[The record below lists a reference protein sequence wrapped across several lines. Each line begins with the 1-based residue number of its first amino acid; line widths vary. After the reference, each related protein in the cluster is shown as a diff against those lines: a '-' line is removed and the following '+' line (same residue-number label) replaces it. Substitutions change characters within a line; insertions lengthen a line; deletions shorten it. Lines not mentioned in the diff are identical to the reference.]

1 ISMEFEEAHENLCAI
16 RLLYRLLED
25 NSTTLKDSN
34 SENVVER
41 ARVLLKSLLDVAV
54 EVVFETHLKVLILTI
69 HHCDA
74 IVVIAV
80 AAMRIAA
87 VAALTTA
94 TQAGNSKTSIEQE
107 KHVTVLQSNSAVA
120 DNISQTS
127 ENNQTR
133 SKMDLRKDQQP
144 QLELLRNKEQLKL
157 SNFSI
162 SDTRGTESRTLSSLG
177 EENGMMQH
185 NSVKEQNQSNED
197 ALPNI
202 ESSHH
207 EQQHNNVNALY
218 GLGKHSEESLEM
230 LDTKV
235 GESNNDKNM
244 SLQSASRFSEC
255 LEQKGDFSDDLVNAI
270 KRIESRILAFK
281 LCSNLVESSKSNSAV
296 RDPLHKSANLESP
309 KIQRKDSAARS
320 QFNCKKSLWEGHR
333 LMDQHTCDSSSKGE
347 NLISESAAA
356 EPFLDRNESLSQSQV
371 AYPNCRLHTNNAE
384 SAKSVNIPKHVS
396 KQLVSVEDK
405 LRSGTRIQPS
415 VQNIDMIE
423 RVKSLNRLVSGDAH
437 FGNQASECIRGL
449 RVPLNQTDF
458 TKKSLKFLSQTNRES
473 LVRKSPIAGWSK
485 PNLNHKER
493 DSESSHAQNLQRF
506 TPTVA
511 RREKPPLHQRVIK
524 PTLLDQR
531 SNKIKVSSH
540 QHRDESVLD
549 RRGTHKTGHVVPRK
563 TRVETQLREPEESSS
578 NSDSSSQWTSQQDSA
593 NTGSE
598 SEDSFLSA
606 GTQGSKSGRM
616 VDALYEGSSK
626 ESSDSNF
633 NQDNAPSP
641 KVGSFKSYG
650 YHSER
655 NPKKTIGGL
664 KRLKNKLGLIFHHHH
679 HHHHHLHDGNN
690 GTLHSYEGPR
700 HSLWNPLQ
708 NVFHHKNKPG
718 MITNQKVEKARRGVI
733 TKVVPHRNQI
743 GHFHRLVEGL
753 IRHIRHSK
761 KPKPS
766 KHGLVKGS
774 HNNAHGHRQ
783 KKLHWWPTIRGSRGV
798 KLKNKGRVKK
808 MGFISQKSL
817 KN

>member
-1 ISMEFEEAHENLCAI
+1 MEFEEAHENLCAI

-54 EVVFETHLKVLILTI
+54 EVVFETHLK
-69 HHCDA
+69 A
-74 IVVIAV
+74 
-80 AAMRIAA
+80 
-87 VAALTTA
+87 TA
-94 TQAGNSKTSIEQE
+94 TQAGSSKTAIEQE
-107 KHVTVLQSNSAVA
+107 KLVTVPQSKSAVA
-120 DNISQTS
+120 DNVFLTS

-133 SKMDLRKDQQP
+133 SKMALQKDEQP
-144 QLELLRNKEQLKL
+144 EVEFLCNKEQSKPL
-157 SNFSI
+157 NFSI
-162 SDTRGTESRTLSSLG
+162 SDTGGTKSRTLSSLG
-177 EENGMMQH
+177 EENGMMQC
-185 NSVKEQNQSNED
+185 NLVKEQNQSNED

-202 ESSHH
+202 ESNHH
-207 EQQHNNVNALY
+207 EQQHDNVNALY
-218 GLGKHSEESLEM
+218 GLRKHAEESLQM

-235 GESNNDKNM
+235 GESSNDNNM
-244 SLQSASRFSEC
+244 PLQSASRFSEC

-281 LCSNLVESSKSNSAV
+281 LCSNLVEPSKSNSAV
-296 RDPLHKSANLESP
+296 CDPLHKVANLESR

-320 QFNCKKSLWEGHR
+320 QFNCKKSLLEGNR
-333 LMDQHTCDSSSKGE
+333 PMDQHICDSSSKGE
-347 NLISESAAA
+347 NLISESAAE

-371 AYPNCRLHTNNAE
+371 AYQNCRLHTNNSE
-384 SAKSVNIPKHVS
+384 SAKSVNIPKHIS
-396 KQLVSVEDK
+396 TQLVSGEEK

-415 VQNIDMIE
+415 VQNMDMIE

-437 FGNQASECIRGL
+437 FGNQASECIQGL
-449 RVPLNQTDF
+449 RIPMNRAEL
-458 TKKSLKFLSQTNRES
+458 TKKSSMFSSQTNRES

-485 PNLNHKER
+485 PDLNHKEKN
-493 DSESSHAQNLQRF
+493 SKSSHAQNFQRF

-511 RREKPPLHQRVIK
+511 RREKPLPHQMVIK

-531 SNKIKVSSH
+531 SNEIKVNSH

-549 RRGTHKTGHVVPRK
+549 RRGTHMTGHVEPRK
-563 TRVETQLREPEESSS
+563 TRVETQLRKPEESSS

-593 NTGSE
+593 GSE
-598 SEDSFLSA
+598 SEDSFLSV

-616 VDALYEGSSK
+616 VGALYEGSSK

-633 NQDNAPSP
+633 NLNNAHSP
-641 KVGSFKSYG
+641 RVGSFKSYG

-679 HHHHHLHDGNN
+679 HHHHHHDGNN
-690 GTLHSYEGPR
+690 ASRYSYEGPR
-700 HSLWNPLQ
+700 HSTWNHLQ

-718 MITNQKVEKARRGVI
+718 MITNQKVEKTRAI
-733 TKVVPHRNQI
+733 TKVVRHRNQI

-753 IRHIRHSK
+753 LRHIRHSK

-774 HNNAHGHRQ
+774 HNNALGHRQ
-783 KKLHWWPTIRGSRGV
+783 KKLHWWPTLRRSRGV
-798 KLKNKGRVKK
+798 KLKNKGRVRK
-808 MGFISQKSL
+808 MAFINQKSL
-817 KN
+817 KYFDSVEWPSGDSPNLVNVGLVILDQQ